1 MPGHAPPT
9 ARTAFVGIEMENRN
23 ESTSM
28 IEGDGDRVRENTS
41 AEINARL
48 DREMRER
55 VESYASRGEAEIT
68 RRIKE
73 LDREWDME
81 RLLETNASA
90 LAGVGVG
97 LAAATGSR
105 KWLILPGVV
114 LSFLFQHAVQGWCP
128 PVPLF
133 RRLGVRT
140 REEIDR
146 EKYALKVLRGDFGE
160 GSAEASSSA
169 ESRAVRGLAAVET

>member
-1 MPGHAPPT
+1 
-9 ARTAFVGIEMENRN
+9 MENRSG
-23 ESTSM
+23 STTG
-28 IEGDGDRVRENTS
+28 EGADRVRANTS
-41 AEINARL
+41 DEVNARL

-55 VESYASRGEAEIT
+55 VEAFAARGAAEIT
-68 RRIKE
+68 RRIEE

-90 LAGVGVG
+90 LAGLGVG

-128 PVPLF
+128 PVPVF

-140 REEIDR
+140 RKEIDR
-146 EKYALKVLRGDFGE
+146 EKYALKALRGDFGE
-160 GSAEASSSA
+160 SSSDASSA
-169 ESRAVRGLAAVET
+169 ADRALAAVEA

>member
-1 MPGHAPPT
+1 MQ
-9 ARTAFVGIEMENRN
+9 N
-23 ESTSM
+23 ESTAMNRGES
-28 IEGDGDRVRENTS
+28 DRVRANTS
-41 AEINARL
+41 AEVNARL

-55 VESYASRGEAEIT
+55 VETYASRSPAEIT
-68 RRIKE
+68 RRIEE

-90 LAGVGVG
+90 LAGLGVG

-128 PVPLF
+128 PVPVF
-133 RRLGVRT
+133 RRMGVRT
-140 REEIDR
+140 RKEIDR
-146 EKYALKVLRGDFGE
+146 EKYALKVLRGDFDGLGAGDGQGQAARAE
-160 GSAEASSSA
+160 TALSAVDA
-169 ESRAVRGLAAVET
+169 

>member
-1 MPGHAPPT
+1 
-9 ARTAFVGIEMENRN
+9 MENSN
-23 ESTSM
+23 ESMAVSGG
-28 IEGDGDRVRENTS
+28 EADRVRANTS
-41 AEINARL
+41 EEVNARL

-55 VESYASRGEAEIT
+55 VESYAARGEAEIT
-68 RRIKE
+68 RRIGE

-128 PVPLF
+128 PVPVF

-146 EKYALKVLRGDFGE
+146 ERYALKALRGDFRGV
-160 GSAEASSSA
+160 GDGADAAAHAGNALEAVN
-169 ESRAVRGLAAVET
+169 R

>member
-1 MPGHAPPT
+1 
-9 ARTAFVGIEMENRN
+9 MENRD
-23 ESTSM
+23 ETM
-28 IEGDGDRVRENTS
+28 AVGAGDADRVRANTS
-41 AEINARL
+41 EEVNARL

-55 VESYASRGEAEIT
+55 VESYAARGEAEIT
-68 RRIKE
+68 RRIGE

-97 LAAATGSR
+97 LAAASGSR

-128 PVPLF
+128 PVPVF

-146 EKYALKVLRGDFGE
+146 ERYALKALRGDFRDVRE
-160 GSAEASSSA
+160 GADAA
-169 ESRAVRGLAAVET
+169 SRAVDALDAVNR

>member
-1 MPGHAPPT
+1 MGRGTEEDVMSNEVELTPAPAGGP
-9 ARTAFVGIEMENRN
+9 
-23 ESTSM
+23 
-28 IEGDGDRVRENTS
+28 DRVRRNT
-41 AEINARL
+41 ALEINARI
-48 DREMRER
+48 DREIEER
-55 VESYASRGEAEIT
+55 VSAYAARGAEEIS
-68 RRIKE
+68 RRIGE

-128 PVPLF
+128 PVPVF

-146 EKYALKVLRGDFGE
+146 EKYALKVLRGDFRDVGADD
-160 GSAEASSSA
+160 GGAAGAREALD
-169 ESRAVRGLAAVET
+169 AVNR